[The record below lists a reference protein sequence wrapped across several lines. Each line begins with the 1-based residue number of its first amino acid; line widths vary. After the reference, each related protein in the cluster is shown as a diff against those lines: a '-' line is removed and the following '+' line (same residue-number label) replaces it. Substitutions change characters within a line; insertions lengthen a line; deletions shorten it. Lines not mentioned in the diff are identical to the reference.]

1 MKYSARLILLFSLT
15 AFLVLTG
22 LCAADSNPEHRED
35 YRAYSKPLRAD
46 TRELEETAKSFQEP
60 ASDPGNFQEFKQKEK
75 DIAEI
80 YEKHYGKAEGLPDR
94 APAEKKNECDNPL
107 KVEYYFSFSMPESS
121 INAAVQDSLSLR
133 KKCVKV
139 EMKLRGLV
147 ENNLKKTIVAF
158 YRIAKANPEDLPIE
172 IDPEKFKQNNI
183 QQTPT
188 VLIGRK
194 RFVGDMR
201 LAGIISNL
209 ETIREG
215 KVASAYSIKEED
227 IAEMMKR
234 KVPKLEEAVKKYV
247 ASGEALKKFNLTRYD
262 NQFARAEK
270 KRVYYIDPTYTVS
283 EDIKDHNGAVVVRAG
298 ETYNPLD
305 MVSVGKYIF
314 INGNR
319 PEEVEMALKGNYR
332 QIILV
337 SGDALKLAKKH
348 QVRFFHADDQ
358 IMRVFRIERLP
369 LTIEQEGRLIRA
381 TEHPI

>member
-15 AFLVLTG
+15 AFLAMTG
-22 LCAADSNPEHRED
+22 LCAADSNPEQREN
-35 YRAYSKPLRAD
+35 YQAYSKPLRAD
-46 TRELEETAKSFQEP
+46 SREYEETANSFQAP
-60 ASDPGNFQEFKQKEK
+60 ATDPGNFQEFKLKEK

-80 YEKHYGKAEGLPDR
+80 YEKHYGKAEGLSDW
-94 APAEKKNECDNPL
+94 APVEKKDECDNPL

-121 INAAVQDSLSLR
+121 INSAVQDALSLR

-147 ENNLKKTIVAF
+147 ENNLKKTIMAF

-172 IDPEKFKQNNI
+172 IDPKKFKKNNI
-183 QQTPT
+183 QQVPT
-188 VLIGRK
+188 VLIGQK

-201 LAGIISNL
+201 LAGIIRNL
-209 ETIREG
+209 ETIQEG

-234 KVPKLEEAVKKYV
+234 KIPKLEEAARKYA
-247 ASGEALKKFNLTRYD
+247 ASGEVLKKFNLTRYD
-262 NQFARAEK
+262 GQFARAEK
-270 KRVYYIDPTYTVS
+270 KRVYYIDPTYTVP
-283 EDIKDHNGAVVVRAG
+283 EDIKDHQGAVVVRAG
-298 ETYNPLD
+298 QTFNPLD
-305 MVSVGKYIF
+305 TVSVGKYIF

-319 PEEVEMALKGNYR
+319 PEEVDMALKGNYR

-348 QVRFFHADDQ
+348 RVHFYHVDDQ
-358 IMRVFRIERLP
+358 MMRLFRIERLP
-369 LTIEQEGRLIRA
+369 LTIEQEGKLIRA
-381 TEHPI
+381 TEYPI